1 MKELPICY
9 GLTVSP
15 QSHAKNLN
23 LMVLG
28 GEALMYVISSLI
40 KQTQRALFLLPPDED
55 TARRWLSMK

>member
-9 GLTVSP
+9 GLIVSP
-15 QSHAKNLN
+15 QIHAKNLN

-40 KQTQRALFLLPPDED
+40 KQTQRALFLLPPHED
-55 TARRWLSMK
+55 TAR